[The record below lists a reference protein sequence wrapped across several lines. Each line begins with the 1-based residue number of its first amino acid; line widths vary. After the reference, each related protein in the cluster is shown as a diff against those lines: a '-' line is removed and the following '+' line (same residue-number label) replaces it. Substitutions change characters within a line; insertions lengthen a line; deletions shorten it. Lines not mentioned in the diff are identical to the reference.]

1 MQKHK
6 TDITTRRLA
15 LLIDCD
21 NISANCAEEIFDK
34 AKQHGQITIKRAYGD
49 WNSAYTKGWVEMCRK
64 FALRPVHQFGVPGKN
79 STDMAL
85 IIDAMDILYMYA
97 HHNVDAVCICSSD
110 RDYVPLVIRIKESG
124 LFVIGFLI
132 KEISSKET
140 VNAYD
145 EVIYISNQKA
155 KSGSSDIHKIIDE
168 KTKDEIIYISNQKAK
183 SGSSDIHKIID
194 EKTKDE
200 IIYISNQKAKSGSS
214 DIHKIIDEKTKD
226 EIIYISNQKAKPG
239 SSDIHKII
247 DEKTKDE
254 IVYISNQKAKLGS
267 SDIHKIIDEKTKKV
281 LKEVYKES
289 LSSEE
294 SDNPEGV
301 PLSRLGSKLKSKG
314 IDYKDYR
321 FKQLNEFLIDSQLF
335 KIERAGTQ
343 MRAVLK

>member
-155 KSGSSDIHKIIDE
+155 K
-168 KTKDEIIYISNQKAK
+168 
-183 SGSSDIHKIID
+183 
-194 EKTKDE
+194 
-200 IIYISNQKAKSGSS
+200 
-214 DIHKIIDEKTKD
+214 
-226 EIIYISNQKAKPG
+226 PG
-239 SSDIHKII
+239 SSDIHK
-247 DEKTKDE
+247 
-254 IVYISNQKAKLGS
+254 S
-267 SDIHKIIDEKTKKV
+267 IDEKTKKV
-281 LKEVYKES
+281 IKEVYKES
-289 LSSEE
+289 LEA

-301 PLSRLGSKLKSKG
+301 PLGLLGSKLKNKG
-314 IDYKDYR
+314 IDYKEYR
-321 FKQLNEFLIDSQLF
+321 FNQLNKFLSASQLF
-335 KIERAGTQ
+335 DDIKVAGTQ
-343 MRAVLK
+343 TRAVLK